1 MGALWAKIDQLFKAS
16 PKEGGMLG
24 DFRRLAASY
33 SKLKLTAEEVHSGPV
48 DPFTEAGRRHYSD
61 QLSVIDRFCG
71 LLNAFIAKVQAKI
84 DAANNDAAKQ
94 TTSQQAAWR
103 KGVQDMVKVCRPFR
117 SPDCRPDEVG
127 HQLSEL
133 VAVSAAYPAG
143 MVQGVIC

>member
-1 MGALWAKIDQLFKAS
+1 MR
-16 PKEGGMLG
+16 GG
-24 DFRRLAASY
+24 FRRLAASY
-33 SKLKLTAEEVHSGPV
+33 RQLKLTAEEVHSGPV

-61 QLSVIDRFCG
+61 QLLVIDRFCG